1 MTKSE
6 LALDFRGASSKK
18 APQQRGVCVEHL
30 NRCKLLT
37 ADVTFLLISFL
48 PLGNRNLPT
57 IRFSWMFFHFIS
69 LHFTSFHFHFISFHF
84 HFHFHFISFH
94 FIFVIQQGATAP
106 FISPW
111 PTKLLMFG
119 EDMQFDQLHVPA
131 SFFSISL
138 NGNRLSLEPA

>member
-18 APQQRGVCVEHL
+18 APRQRGVCVEHL

-57 IRFSWMFFHFIS
+57 IRFFVDVLSF
-69 LHFTSFHFHFISFHF
+69 HFTSFHFIFIFISSHFIFIF
-84 HFHFHFISFH
+84 IFISFH

-119 EDMQFDQLHVPA
+119 EDMQFDQPHVPA

>member
-18 APQQRGVCVEHL
+18 APRQRGVCVEHL

-94 FIFVIQQGATAP
+94 FCHTAGGHGSIHQSVANEATDVWRGYA
-106 FISPW
+106 
-111 PTKLLMFG
+111 
-119 EDMQFDQLHVPA
+119 V
-131 SFFSISL
+131 
-138 NGNRLSLEPA
+138 

>member
-6 LALDFRGASSKK
+6 LALDFRGASSKT
-18 APQQRGVCVEHL
+18 APRQRGVCVEHL

-69 LHFTSFHFHFISFHF
+69 LHFIFISSHFIFI
-84 HFHFHFISFH
+84 FISFH